1 VTIIDFIFKKIN
13 MQINNNI
20 SALQQLLT
28 KNKLDAYIIPGS
40 DPHQSE
46 YAADHWKGREWIS
59 GFTGSAGNVVIT
71 KNHAGLWTDSRYFIQ
86 AEKELKGTKM
96 KLHKLKIP
104 HTPEYMTWI
113 LENVKEG
120 GRVGCDGILFSVGQ
134 IQRMEKVFAQKK
146 IKLVYSKDLLSTIW
160 KNRPAL
166 PTNEVFEHKVK
177 YAGKSRSKK
186 LDEIRAKMIDQNADY
201 HFVSTLDDIAWTFNI
216 RSSDV
221 ECNPVTIAYAVIG
234 LKNAYLFIDKNKVPM
249 KLRKEFQ
256 RDGILLKPYDSIL
269 DFLKKTAKSKNI
281 LVDPSTTNMK
291 VYNAI
296 SKNQMIKGKTIS
308 THLKALKNSTEVKH
322 IKNAMIKDAVALT
335 RLFMWLENT
344 LEKGTTTEVALAKKL
359 SGFRAEQGD
368 YHGESFSAIVGYK
381 GNGAIVH
388 YRPEEGS
395 CATIKKNGILL
406 LDSGGQYEDGTT
418 DITRTVALGKPTKEQ
433 KRNFTSVLKGHI
445 GLADLKFLKGTRGN
459 QIEILARQHLW
470 KDGLNYGH
478 GTGHGV
484 GFFLNVHEG
493 PQSIGSGLT
502 AKAATVIEEGMLTSN
517 EPGFYKTGEYG
528 IRIENLILAVK
539 DKKTAFGE
547 FLKFDSVTLF
557 PIDKNLIDYPML
569 TKREVEWLEDYHKEV
584 FKKVSPFLNKKE
596 KAWMKAKCASK

>member
-1 VTIIDFIFKKIN
+1 
-13 MQINNNI
+13 MNNNI
-20 SALQQLLT
+20 SALRKQIT
-28 KNKLDAYIIPGS
+28 KNKFDAYIIPGS

-46 YAADHWKGREWIS
+46 YVADHWKGRSWIS
-59 GFTGSAGNVVIT
+59 GFTGSAGNVVVT

-86 AEKELKGTKM
+86 AEKELKGTQM

-113 LENVKEG
+113 LENVKKG
-120 GRVGCDGILFSVGQ
+120 GTVGCDGMLFSVGQ
-134 IQRMEKVFAQKK
+134 INMMKKLFVQKN
-146 IKLVYSKDLLSTIW
+146 IKLNYSKDLLKSSW
-160 KNRPAL
+160 ENRPAL
-166 PTNEVFEHKVK
+166 PTNEIFEHKVK
-177 YAGKSRSKK
+177 FAGKSRIKK
-186 LDEIRAKMIDQNADY
+186 LDTIRDKMETEGVDF
-201 HFVSTLDDIAWTFNI
+201 HFISTLDDIAWTFNI

-221 ECNPVTIAYAVIG
+221 ECNPVSIAYAIIG
-234 LKNAYLFIDKNKVPM
+234 MKKAYLFIDKNKVPTSL
-249 KLRKEFQ
+249 KKEFLKDNILLEPY
-256 RDGILLKPYDSIL
+256 DGII
-269 DFLKKTAKSKNI
+269 DFLKKIPASKNI

-291 VYNAI
+291 LYNSI
-296 SKNQMIKGKTIS
+296 SKKQVVHGKTIS
-308 THLKALKNSTEVKH
+308 THLKAIKNKTEIKH
-322 IKNAMIKDAVALT
+322 IKNAMIKDGVALT
-335 RLFMWLENT
+335 HLYMWLEKYLT
-344 LEKGTTTEVALAKKL
+344 KGTVTEVELAKKL
-359 SGFRAEQGD
+359 SSLRAAQGD
-368 YHGESFSAIVGYK
+368 YHGESFDAIVGYK

-395 CATIKKNGILL
+395 CATIKKEGILL

-418 DITRTVALGKPTKEQ
+418 DITRTVAMGKPTKEQ

-445 GLADLKFLKGTRGN
+445 GLADLVFLKGTRGN

-528 IRIENLILAVK
+528 IRIENLVLAVK
-539 DKKTAFGE
+539 DKKTNFGE
-547 FLKFDSVTLF
+547 FLKFESVTLF
-557 PIDKNLIDYPML
+557 PIDKNLIEYKML
-569 TKREVEWLEDYHKEV
+569 TKVEVQWLENYHKEV
-584 FKKVSPFLNKKE
+584 FSKLSPHLNKNE
-596 KAWMKAKCASK
+596 KAWLKKKC

>member
-1 VTIIDFIFKKIN
+1 
-13 MQINNNI
+13 MQVNNNI
-20 SALQQLLT
+20 SALRKQIT
-28 KNKLDAYIIPGS
+28 KNKFDAYIIPGS

-46 YAADHWKGREWIS
+46 YVADHWKGRSWIS
-59 GFTGSAGNVVIT
+59 GFTGSAGNVVVT

-113 LENVKEG
+113 LENVKKG
-120 GRVGCDGILFSVGQ
+120 GTVGCDGMLFSVGQ
-134 IQRMEKVFAQKK
+134 INMMKKLFAQKN
-146 IKLVYSKDLLSTIW
+146 IKLNYSKDLLKSSW
-160 KNRPAL
+160 ENRPAL
-166 PTNEVFEHKVK
+166 PTNEIFEHKVK
-177 YAGKSRSKK
+177 FAGKSRIKK
-186 LDEIRAKMIDQNADY
+186 LDTIRDKMETEGVDF
-201 HFVSTLDDIAWTFNI
+201 HFISTLDDIAWTFNI

-221 ECNPVTIAYAVIG
+221 ECNPVSIAYAIIG
-234 LKNAYLFIDKNKVPM
+234 MKKAYLFIDKNKVPTSL
-249 KLRKEFQ
+249 KKEFL
-256 RDGILLKPYDSIL
+256 RDNILLKPYDGII
-269 DFLKKTAKSKNI
+269 DFLKKIPASKNI

-291 VYNAI
+291 LYNSI
-296 SKNQMIKGKTIS
+296 SKKQVIHGKTIS
-308 THLKALKNSTEVKH
+308 THLKAIKNKTEIKH
-322 IKNAMIKDAVALT
+322 IKNAMIKDGVALT
-335 RLFMWLENT
+335 RLYMWLEKSLT
-344 LEKGTTTEVALAKKL
+344 KGSVTEVELAKKL
-359 SGFRAEQGD
+359 SSLRAAQGD
-368 YHGESFSAIVGYK
+368 YHGESFDAIVGYK

-395 CATIKKNGILL
+395 CATIKKDGILL

-418 DITRTVALGKPTKEQ
+418 DITRTVAMGKPTKEQ

-445 GLADLKFLKGTRGN
+445 GLADLVFLKGTRGN

-528 IRIENLILAVK
+528 IRIENLVLAVK
-539 DKKTAFGE
+539 DKKTNFGE
-547 FLKFDSVTLF
+547 FLKFESVTLF
-557 PIDKNLIDYPML
+557 PIDKNLIEHKML
-569 TKREVEWLEDYHKEV
+569 TKAEVQWLENYHKEV
-584 FKKVSPFLNKKE
+584 FSKLSPHLNKNE
-596 KAWMKAKCASK
+596 KAWLKKKCS

>member
-1 VTIIDFIFKKIN
+1 
-13 MQINNNI
+13 MNNNI
-20 SALQQLLT
+20 SALRKQIT
-28 KNKLDAYIIPGS
+28 KNKFDAYIIPGS

-46 YAADHWKGREWIS
+46 YVADHWKGRSWIS
-59 GFTGSAGNVVIT
+59 GFTGSAGNVVVT

-86 AEKELKGTKM
+86 AEKELKGTQM

-113 LENVKEG
+113 LENVKKG
-120 GRVGCDGILFSVGQ
+120 GTVGCDGMLFSVGQ
-134 IQRMEKVFAQKK
+134 INMMKKLFVQKN
-146 IKLVYSKDLLSTIW
+146 IKLNYSKDLLKSSW
-160 KNRPAL
+160 ENRPAL
-166 PTNEVFEHKVK
+166 PTNEIFEHKVK
-177 YAGKSRSKK
+177 FAGKSRIKK
-186 LDEIRAKMIDQNADY
+186 LDTIRDKMETEGVDF
-201 HFVSTLDDIAWTFNI
+201 HFISTLDDIAWTFNI

-221 ECNPVTIAYAVIG
+221 ECNPVSIAYAIIG
-234 LKNAYLFIDKNKVPM
+234 MKKAYLFIDKNKVPTSL
-249 KLRKEFQ
+249 KKEFLK
-256 RDGILLKPYDSIL
+256 DNILLKPYDGII
-269 DFLKKTAKSKNI
+269 DFLKKIPTSKNI

-291 VYNAI
+291 LYNSI
-296 SKNQMIKGKTIS
+296 SKKQVVHGKTIS
-308 THLKALKNSTEVKH
+308 THLKAIKNKTEIKH
-322 IKNAMIKDAVALT
+322 IKNAMIKDGVALT
-335 RLFMWLENT
+335 HLYMWLEKYLT
-344 LEKGTTTEVALAKKL
+344 KGTVTEVELAKKL
-359 SGFRAEQGD
+359 SSLRAAQGD
-368 YHGESFSAIVGYK
+368 YHGESFDAIVGYK

-395 CATIKKNGILL
+395 CATIKKEGILL

-418 DITRTVALGKPTKEQ
+418 DITRTVAMGKPTKEQ

-445 GLADLKFLKGTRGN
+445 GLADLVFLKGTRGN

-528 IRIENLILAVK
+528 IRIENLVLAVK
-539 DKKTAFGE
+539 DKKTNFGE
-547 FLKFDSVTLF
+547 FLKFESVTLF
-557 PIDKNLIDYPML
+557 PIDKNLIEYKML
-569 TKREVEWLEDYHKEV
+569 TKVEVQWLENYHKEV
-584 FKKVSPFLNKKE
+584 FSKLSPHLNKNE
-596 KAWMKAKCASK
+596 KAWLKKKC